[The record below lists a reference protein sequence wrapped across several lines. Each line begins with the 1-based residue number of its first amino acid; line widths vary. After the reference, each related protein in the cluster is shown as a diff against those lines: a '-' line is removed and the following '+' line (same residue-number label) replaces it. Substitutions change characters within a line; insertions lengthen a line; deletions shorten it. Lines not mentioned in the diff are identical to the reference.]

1 MAFRT
6 GVLGKKLGMT
16 SIFTATGDR
25 APVTAVHAGPCV
37 VLDKITPDKNGYAA
51 VKLGFG
57 EKPLR
62 RTKKPELGL
71 FTKAKTNPQRFVREV
86 RLEAADLDKF
96 PEVGQPVPLATVFKA
111 MSYIDVEGTSKG
123 KGFQGVMKRHHMPGF
138 RATHGTHEFFRHGGS
153 IGCRLTPGRVHK
165 GKRMSGLMG
174 NVKCTA
180 SDLVVV
186 QVLDDQN
193 LVLVKGAVPG
203 PANGLVLIKGSVK
216 DVKKYIVPR
225 AIKEVES
232 KNPMKASKKGAPQG
246 GTKKA

>member
-1 MAFRT
+1 
-6 GVLGKKLGMT
+6 MT
-16 SIFTATGDR
+16 QIFTSTGDR
-25 APVTAVHAGPCV
+25 TAVTAIHAGPNV
-37 VLDKITPDKNGYAA
+37 VIDKITPDKHGYAA
-51 VKLGFG
+51 IKLGYA

-62 RTKKPELGL
+62 LTKKPELGQFSKHQL
-71 FTKAKTNPQRFVREV
+71 PPHRYIREIRV
-86 RLEAADLDKF
+86 EAADLEKF
-96 PEVGQPVPLATVFKA
+96 EVGKPVALADVFKP
-111 MSYIDVEGTSKG
+111 MSYVDIEGTSKG
-123 KGFQGVMKRHHMPGF
+123 KGYQGVMKRHHMPGF

-174 NVKCTA
+174 NVKNTA

-186 QVLDDQN
+186 KVLDDKDV
-193 LVLVKGAVPG
+193 VLVKGAVPG

-232 KNPMKASKKGAPQG
+232 KNPMKASKKGAPAAA
-246 GTKKA
+246 KK